1 MRTGCRLLLMLAA
14 LCRCAAAQAQ
24 SAAPRPDPS
33 PGVVIVVGGVAGWD
47 PLPGSLQLVCP
58 VAGVPHQ
65 VYDFVWGHG
74 WGRFF
79 RDLMDTP
86 HLVRKADELA
96 QLILNCKEHT
106 PERPIYVVAKSGG
119 TGLVLLA
126 AERLPPCT
134 LERMILISAA
144 VSPEYDLRP
153 ALRATRREV
162 VSFYSS
168 LDWLI
173 LGLGTCTF
181 GAVDR
186 SYSAS
191 AGKVGFRVP
200 PGLDAEEAALYG
212 RLVEVHWRPSM
223 LLQGYAGMH
232 SGNSLPLFLLVQ
244 VVPWLR

>member
-1 MRTGCRLLLMLAA
+1 MRTGCRLLLVLAA
-14 LCRCAAAQAQ
+14 LGRCSAAGAQ
-24 SAAPRPDPS
+24 SLHSEPPAP
-33 PGVVIVVGGVAGWD
+33 PGVVIVVGGVGGWD
-47 PLPGSLQLVCP
+47 PLPGCTQFVCP
-58 VAGVPHQ
+58 LAGVDHQ

-74 WGRFF
+74 WGQFF

-96 QLILNCKEHT
+96 ELILQCKEHA

-119 TGLVLLA
+119 SGLALLA

-144 VSPEYDLRP
+144 VSPDYDLRP

-162 VSFYSS
+162 VSFCSN
-168 LDWLI
+168 LDRVI
-173 LGLGTCTF
+173 LGWGTSTF
-181 GAVDR
+181 GTVDR
-186 SYSAS
+186 CYGPG
-191 AGKVGFRVP
+191 AGKVGFRLP
-200 PGLDAEEAALYG
+200 PDLDAEDEALYR
-212 RLVEVHWRPSM
+212 RLVEIHWRPSM

-232 SGNSLPLFLLVQ
+232 SGNSLPLFLLVR